1 VVKIE
6 TEVEEFLIREVVP
19 GLRALDHTAE
29 VDLLDEAGIDS
40 LGIVQLISFLEES
53 YGIKVDDADLDPAN
67 FRTLPNIVE
76 FVERK
81 RG

>member
-1 VVKIE
+1 MVKIE